1 MEKESKKPKKEEIK
15 IPDDLLLRIQ
25 MNHSSKEVSKINFAE
40 TVYFSVLHEFPSK
53 SKYKIQAVILGIFL
67 SEEEDAKSYVPS
79 LQNAA
84 KSLDDLGEYDPYQWR
99 LFWWEP
105 QGRYYLDYREQ
116 TQDYFDFSVFWA
128 RAIALILLF
137 VTGLW
142 PVVGLYILAA
152 LLMKPEPVIPI
163 ENEAE
168 QEFYNSYTHS
178 RHGAA
183 QRLKRRYQN
192 LERRIRRMEHIVTT
206 PEYNWE
212 KRFNG

>member
-1 MEKESKKPKKEEIK
+1 MRRMDRLSPKG
-15 IPDDLLLRIQ
+15 LYRSRQ
-25 MNHSSKEVSKINFAE
+25 G
-40 TVYFSVLHEFPSK
+40 
-53 SKYKIQAVILGIFL
+53 VILVVCRGL
-67 SEEEDAKSYVPS
+67 AE
-79 LQNAA
+79 
-84 KSLDDLGEYDPYQWR
+84 
-99 LFWWEP
+99 
-105 QGRYYLDYREQ
+105 
-116 TQDYFDFSVFWA
+116 YFDFSVFWA

-137 VTGLW
+137 VTGFW

-183 QRLKRRYQN
+183 QRLKRRYEN

-206 PEYNWE
+206 PEYNWDE
-212 KRFNG
+212 RYNR

>member
-1 MEKESKKPKKEEIK
+1 MRRMDRLSLKGLYRSRQGVVFGVCRG
-15 IPDDLLLRIQ
+15 L
-25 MNHSSKEVSKINFAE
+25 AE
-40 TVYFSVLHEFPSK
+40 
-53 SKYKIQAVILGIFL
+53 
-67 SEEEDAKSYVPS
+67 
-79 LQNAA
+79 
-84 KSLDDLGEYDPYQWR
+84 
-99 LFWWEP
+99 
-105 QGRYYLDYREQ
+105 
-116 TQDYFDFSVFWA
+116 YFDFSVFWA

-142 PVVGLYILAA
+142 PVAGLYILAA

-183 QRLKRRYQN
+183 QRLKRRYES

-206 PEYNWE
+206 TEYNWH
-212 KRFNG
+212 KRYNG